1 MEISADFSSGM
12 YEVEKII
19 NRKISRNKKYYLVK
33 WLCYPIHE
41 CTWETKTNLKD
52 INYML
57 DSFERQYP
65 YSIDHEM
72 YELLIRILKHI
83 LKNKKSN

>member
-33 WLCYPIHE
+33 WFCYPIHE

-52 INYML
+52 INYMI

-65 YSIDHEM
+65 YSIDQEM

-83 LKNKKSN
+83 SKNKKNN